1 MICFQKD
8 VGKPYYIIFDK
19 PKLEHFFVAIT
30 PHYNFFK
37 ILPGNY
43 NHDEFAEMH
52 LQPDPLF
59 SIPSDN
65 IYLTCMTGTHLGRI
79 FLGGKDGCVY
89 EIVYQVM

>member
-1 MICFQKD
+1 MLVNPVISFLTNLNQNISLWQQLLIAIFFQ
-8 VGKPYYIIFDK
+8 
-19 PKLEHFFVAIT
+19 
-30 PHYNFFK
+30 